1 MTNISYT
8 KYSNYWRKVM
18 KGRSYSEEFKEQ
30 ILQEVKEVENV
41 SLVGRKHGISTSTI
55 FNQISKSKNKDK
67 IGVKPG
73 RKALVEGKNNENE
86 INEITQENDKL
97 KKILGEKDLEI
108 AILKDLLKK
117 ANPQLKIKQKQ
128 HKNI

>member
-55 FNQISKSKNKDK
+55 FNWISKSKNKDK

-117 ANPQLKIKQKQ
+117 ANPQLKIK
-128 HKNI
+128 

>member
-1 MTNISYT
+1 MNNISYT
-8 KYSNYWRKVM
+8 KYSNYWRKVI
-18 KGRSYSEEFKEQ
+18 KGRSYTEEFKEQ
-30 ILQEVKEVENV
+30 ILQEVKEVGNV
-41 SLVGRKHGISTSTI
+41 SLVGRKHGIATSII
-55 FNQISKSKNKDK
+55 FTWISKSKNKDK

-117 ANPQLKIKQKQ
+117 ANPQLKIK
-128 HKNI
+128 

>member
-55 FNQISKSKNKDK
+55 FNWISKSKNKDK

-73 RKALVEGKNNENE
+73 RKVLVEGKNNENE

-117 ANPQLKIKQKQ
+117 ANP
-128 HKNI
+128 

>member
-1 MTNISYT
+1 MNNISYT
-8 KYSNYWRKVM
+8 KYSNYWRKVI
-18 KGRSYSEEFKEQ
+18 KGRSYTEEFKEQ

-55 FNQISKSKNKDK
+55 FNWISKSKNKDK

-117 ANPQLKIKQKQ
+117 ANPQLKIK
-128 HKNI
+128 

>member
-8 KYSNYWRKVM
+8 KYSNYWRRVM

-30 ILQEVKEVENV
+30 ILQEVKEVGNV

-55 FNQISKSKNKDK
+55 FNWISKSKNKDK

-117 ANPQLKIKQKQ
+117 ANPQLKIK
-128 HKNI
+128 

>member
-8 KYSNYWRKVM
+8 KYSNYWRKVI
-18 KGRSYSEEFKEQ
+18 KGRSYTEEFKEQ

-55 FNQISKSKNKDK
+55 FNWISKSKNKDK

-117 ANPQLKIKQKQ
+117 ANPQLKIK
-128 HKNI
+128 

>member
-30 ILQEVKEVENV
+30 ILQEVKEVGNV

-55 FNQISKSKNKDK
+55 FNWISKSKNKDK

-117 ANPQLKIKQKQ
+117 ANPQLKIK
-128 HKNI
+128 

>member
-8 KYSNYWRKVM
+8 KYSNYLRKFL

-55 FNQISKSKNKDK
+55 FNWISKSKNKDK

-117 ANPQLKIKQKQ
+117 ANPQLKIK
-128 HKNI
+128 

>member
-30 ILQEVKEVENV
+30 ILQEVKEVGNV
-41 SLVGRKHGISTSTI
+41 SLVGRKHGIATSTI
-55 FNQISKSKNKDK
+55 FTWISKSKNKDK

-117 ANPQLKIKQKQ
+117 ANPQLKIK
-128 HKNI
+128 